1 MSVDGDEDENFRK
14 IKIVLFILLGKL
26 WWVSFLNCANVATQ
40 AAGAHFIIL
49 LVIIFLQEKASPGK
63 CSVWVQESRMEV
75 LFEMIRCCVRSAFFY
90 KLFKSY

>member
-63 CSVWVQESRMEV
+63 CSVWVQEWKCYSKG
-75 LFEMIRCCVRSAFFY
+75 FDGCVRSAFD
-90 KLFKSY
+90 K